1 MLKIRIHNNNNNC
14 PRDSLG
20 SDDTHGVVGRK
31 GACFLDPS
39 CLRSRLH
46 AFSRRSSRIWRKFR
60 DLLKKREKNKKKN
73 KWNLAI
79 FPRTTMIV
87 RDSFF
92 FLCGKF
98 WKKIFARDPRF
109 RSRILRDNSRS
120 RGTIDEELQKKK
132 KRKRIK
138 KETRQAEEAADGKI
152 HTFPRTTEENRYST
166 LRPFANQY
174 LRGTENCPLSGG

>member
-1 MLKIRIHNNNNNC
+1 MGL
-14 PRDSLG
+14 LG
-20 SDDTHGVVGRK
+20 ERERVSWIPPVFVHVCT
-31 GACFLDPS
+31 
-39 CLRSRLH
+39 RSRD
-46 AFSRRSSRIWRKFR
+46 
-60 DLLKKREKNKKKN
+60 DLREFEENFEIYWKREKKNKKKIN
-73 KWNLAI
+73 KTSRSFLERPWSFVIL
-79 FPRTTMIV
+79 
-87 RDSFF
+87 FF

-120 RGTIDEELQKKK
+120 RGTIDEELQKKEK
-132 KRKRIK
+132 KIK

-152 HTFPRTTEENRYST
+152 HTFPRTTGENRYST

>member
-1 MLKIRIHNNNNNC
+1 MLKIRIYNNNNC

-20 SDDTHGVVGRK
+20 SDGVVGRK

-73 KWNLAI
+73 KRNLAI
-79 FPRTTMIV
+79 FPRTTIIV

-132 KRKRIK
+132 KEKELKKKRGK
-138 KETRQAEEAADGKI
+138 LKRQPMEKFIRFLEQRGRIDILRFDRSRISIFGGPKI
-152 HTFPRTTEENRYST
+152 VH
-166 LRPFANQY
+166 
-174 LRGTENCPLSGG
+174 CPGDR